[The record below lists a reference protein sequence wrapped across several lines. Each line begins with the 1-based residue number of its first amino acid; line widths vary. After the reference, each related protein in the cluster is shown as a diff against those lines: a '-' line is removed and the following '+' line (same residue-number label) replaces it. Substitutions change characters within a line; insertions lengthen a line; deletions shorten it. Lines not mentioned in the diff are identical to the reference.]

1 MHSDSRLFLD
11 HLFKHCQTVSNA
23 AMTLTA
29 IHPDGRQRTPSR
41 HIPVGESDT
50 MDKARSALETAN
62 AQGWGAYV
70 AVGLR
75 RSGLTR
81 WQRGGLSDVVVLPAL
96 FADIDDDAD
105 AVHELLMTSSLIPS
119 LLVHSGGGYH
129 AYWMLNE
136 PTTDLALA
144 VRILDGLAR
153 HYGGDSLSP
162 ATSLRLPGTYN
173 TKPGRDGALC
183 HLVHHTDCQYRLT
196 DFGCFIQREAAPAL
210 RSVQTS
216 YGGDRRLNPDVIDA
230 IVQVLYRHYRARK
243 PRSGWIPALC
253 PCGHARDSPG
263 AHFFFNPDIGCG
275 RCHGRHGALRL
286 TDLCSLMGIDAA
298 VYGGIFK

>member
-1 MHSDSRLFLD
+1 MHSDSLLFLD
-11 HLFKHCQTVSNA
+11 HLFKDCQTVPDA

-29 IHPDGRQRTPSR
+29 IHPDGHQRTPSR
-41 HIPVGESDT
+41 HIPIGDSDVLHT
-50 MDKARSALETAN
+50 SLEALAVAN

-81 WQRGGLSDVVVLPAL
+81 WQRGGLSDMVALPAL
-96 FADIDDDAD
+96 FADIDDDSD
-105 AVHELLMTSSLIPS
+105 AVQQRLMTSSPTPS

-129 AYWMLNE
+129 AYWMLDE

-144 VRILDGLAR
+144 DRILEGLAMR
-153 HYGGDSLSP
+153 YGGDRLSP
-162 ATSLRLPGTYN
+162 VASLRLPGTCN
-173 TKPGRDGALC
+173 TKPGRGGALC

-196 DFGCFIQREAAPAL
+196 DFGCFIQREAAPAP

-216 YGGDRRLNPDVIDA
+216 YGVERRLNPDVIDA
-230 IVQVLYRHYRARK
+230 IVQTLYRHYRARK
-243 PRSGWIPALC
+243 PRCGWIPALC

-275 RCHGRHGALRL
+275 RCHGRHGRLRL

-298 VYGGIFK
+298 AYGGIFK